1 MIFRKWKSFGIP
13 FMLFSK
19 EIQDNRETRAKEV
32 IIVGNLKM
40 SSDTNH
46 GKTRLIEKIN
56 DCIVA
61 NVAGTD

>member
-1 MIFRKWKSFGIP
+1 MIFRNWKSFGIP
-13 FMLFSK
+13 LTLFSK

>member
-1 MIFRKWKSFGIP
+1 
-13 FMLFSK
+13 MLLSK
-19 EIQDNRETRAKEV
+19 EIQDSPETRAKEV
-32 IIVGNLKM
+32 IVVGNLKM

-46 GKTRLIEKIN
+46 GKTQLIEKIN

>member
-1 MIFRKWKSFGIP
+1 
-13 FMLFSK
+13 MLFSK
-19 EIQDNRETRAKEV
+19 EIQDNRETHAKEV
-32 IIVGNLKM
+32 IIVSNLKM
-40 SSDTNH
+40 LSDTNH

>member
-46 GKTRLIEKIN
+46 G
-56 DCIVA
+56 
-61 NVAGTD
+61 